1 MDWVYALGGIN
12 LMPQEQHG
20 GEKNSDL
27 LRLISQ
33 SGLLFDPHQERGHG
47 AMSASGAEH

>member
-1 MDWVYALGGIN
+1 
-12 LMPQEQHG
+12 MPQEVNFVPGG
-20 GEKNSDL
+20 GENFDL

-33 SGLLFDPHQERGHG
+33 CGLLFDSHQEHGHG